1 MGCCDRAKEK
11 GSVSQFQV
19 VNPDGIIIRGQLHLV
34 MNQIQGSIIQGRDQ
48 QLVSN
53 LASYPGVRGEGR
65 RKRTPGAHCLRM
77 RLIKSPFYND
87 DVFVWVGFC
96 S

>member
-1 MGCCDRAKEK
+1 MHACSIRTYECIRERVALAHSAHTHEVEAIVKFAIARAQ
-11 GSVSQFQV
+11 SS
-19 VNPDGIIIRGQLHLV
+19 R
-34 MNQIQGSIIQGRDQ
+34 ST
-48 QLVSN
+48 SS

-77 RLIKSPFYND
+77 RLIKSPFYDD
-87 DVFVWVGFC
+87 DVFVWVRFC